1 MHFIKSNSFIIIVW
15 FAAFLQHVTA
25 DYLSVTINS
34 DISQWT
40 ISPYLVGLHQVYF
53 NVPDAKFVDG
63 EISAWAKRVGVST
76 SRYPGGSVVK
86 TWDWE
91 NPSGFFGNDPYA
103 PDYDPSKN
111 VDESE
116 WMSLD
121 EYLDFVEESGIMP
134 MFGVNSLSGT
144 LYDREADSIA
154 RAVRMVQ
161 YVKDRGHG
169 GALWYIG
176 NEEAYQHGG
185 MAEYAGVLARHAE
198 AMKGVD
204 SDIRIFWNQND
215 ALEANIDEFLA
226 NDGGWIDGLE
236 THGKWPFGGDPG
248 LPVATFEEW
257 GVEVPLRDRKNGTA
271 AEIAAGG
278 RAWREV
284 ADKYRAIATL
294 EGREILVANN
304 EYGMGPSKYY
314 TGFTRYTKG
323 LVLTEMLMEHFIGN
337 WFSACL
343 WDLENGTDRGVLDK
357 ANDYRFNPVHYG
369 MNMLADCQGGEYIS
383 TVSTE
388 IPSVHGFAARKDDI
402 IFIYLLNKTL
412 ENHQVNI
419 SLTGGGDL
427 AGFGRR
433 MQDSADGYGELVPV
447 AMGHGD
453 VLLAAWDFEQNGN
466 RDLPNYTASG
476 VDIATYDSSSNELT
490 SKNSMLQNFVFSSSK
505 SSSDVTWGNLS
516 LTPAPLSRDDNISE
530 GISTKFRDSDGSI
543 IQDLVVKLLPGAEYT
558 LQSLHFDFITPFNN
572 SPKNFTVSLVGGLDG
587 GPKILWTRSVAGTNT
602 ADTMDAFEGVD
613 IDLST
618 VLTDL
623 VLSGEETLTIRF
635 DMSVDVA
642 SGKTGASFV
651 DNVALV
657 ASALQTSLPPLTF
670 TQMAFVDLNK
680 GTYPALKDISA
691 KADESFNF
699 RWSSIPGARFE
710 LERST
715 NLQNWTPTGEF
726 IYPDNTWTESCVPID
741 PQNNTFYRVLFR
753 NE

>member
-1 MHFIKSNSFIIIVW
+1 MRAITTVLFTV
-15 FAAFLQHVTA
+15 ATLVTA
-25 DYLSVTINS
+25 VPVALSAGVLPIS
-34 DISQWT
+34 IDPSVSQWT

-53 NVPDAKFVDG
+53 NVPDAEFVDG
-63 EISAWAKRVGVST
+63 RISAWAKRVGVST
-76 SRYPGGSVVK
+76 SRYPGGGVVK

-91 NPSGFFGNDPYA
+91 NPSGFSGNDPYA
-103 PDYDPSKN
+103 PDYDPSQN

-121 EYLDFVEESGIMP
+121 EYLDFVDESGIMP

-204 SDIRIFWNQND
+204 SDIRIFWNQNN

-257 GVEVPLRDRKNGTA
+257 VVEVPLRDRKNGTA

-278 RAWREV
+278 RAWRE
-284 ADKYRAIATL
+284 ASNNYRSIATGA
-294 EGREILVANN
+294 GRSILVANN
-304 EYGMGPSKYY
+304 EYGLGKSQYY
-314 TGFTRYTKG
+314 SGFNRYTKG
-323 LVLTEMLMEHFIGN
+323 LALTEMLMEHFIGN

-369 MNMLADCQGGEYIS
+369 MNMLADCQGGEYLG
-383 TVSTE
+383 TVATS
-388 IPSVHGFAARKDDI
+388 IPSVHGFAARRDGI
-402 IFIYLLNKTL
+402 IFLYLLNKTS
-412 ENHQVNI
+412 EAHPVEINFPSAGNF
-419 SLTGGGDL
+419 TGI
-427 AGFGRR
+427 GRR
-433 MQDSADGYGELVPV
+433 MQDSADRYGELV
-447 AMGHGD
+447 HI
-453 VLLAAWDFEQNGN
+453 
-466 RDLPNYTASG
+466 DLEESTSG
-476 VDIATYDSSSNELT
+476 FLSNLT
-490 SKNSMLQNFVFSSSK
+490 S
-505 SSSDVTWGNLS
+505 
-516 LTPAPLSRDDNISE
+516 
-530 GISTKFRDSDGSI
+530 
-543 IQDLVVKLLPGAEYT
+543 
-558 LQSLHFDFITPFNN
+558 
-572 SPKNFTVSLVGGLDG
+572 
-587 GPKILWTRSVAGTNT
+587 
-602 ADTMDAFEGVD
+602 
-613 IDLST
+613 
-618 VLTDL
+618 
-623 VLSGEETLTIRF
+623 
-635 DMSVDVA
+635 
-642 SGKTGASFV
+642 
-651 DNVALV
+651 
-657 ASALQTSLPPLTF
+657 LTF
-670 TQMAFVDLNK
+670 TQFAFVDLNK
-680 GTYPALKDISA
+680 GTYPALIDISQ

-741 PQNNTFYRVLFR
+741 PQSNTFYRVLFW